1 MIIESLGMFG
11 GSGLVKARTPA
22 LPAIAIQ
29 SELRHH
35 QERSTGIDDI
45 PVHLSGAIG
54 KDSQSQDLVRKKVNF
69 RFGVGFCHSGQ
80 YH

>member
-1 MIIESLGMFG
+1 MFG

-22 LPAIAIQ
+22 FPAIAIQ
-29 SELRHH
+29 GELRHH

-45 PVHLSGAIG
+45 PVHFSGTVG
-54 KDSQSQDLVRKKVNF
+54 EDSQSQDLVRKKVNF
-69 RFGVGFCHSGQ
+69 RFGVGFRYPGQ